1 MTRIRGLE
9 PADPLAAPLPHG
21 TEVKTRVERVAGERR
36 VPQGA
41 VGRVVGIEGD
51 SYEVLVV
58 GVGKLRYR
66 RDEIL
71 ARKGGQ
77 LAYAARREAA
87 WTSLAP
93 HVVLETIVGSRAW
106 GLADDGSDTDP
117 RGAFVLPFAWT
128 CGLGAPVEDLVSADG
143 SSTCWEAG
151 KLVRQ
156 ALRADPNTLETLF
169 VEGARAT
176 DPMGEWILAERDA
189 FVSAAIY
196 GSFARYALAQLE
208 RLRQAA
214 RLAQHRGLVLAW
226 LREDPA
232 PTLDEVAARLVAM
245 GAADAAGG
253 ADATLAARE
262 HVKQLCRSLHDQGLS
277 GGADLAALVVYA
289 RAGGEPPEAAREQRP
304 KNAYNLLR
312 LLRTA
317 LDWLRTGTPRF
328 RAEGALRTRLL
339 AIKRGEVPLAEVL
352 AEAEALAP
360 ELEDARRTTALPPRP
375 DLARADA
382 LHRRLRDEVARRHI
396 LATPGPW
403 GLAAPPPPVLSW
415 EDE

>member
-41 VGRVVGIEGD
+41 LGRVVGIDGD
-51 SYEVLVV
+51 TYEVLVV

-87 WTSLAP
+87 WASLSP
-93 HVVLETIVGSRAW
+93 HVVLETVVGSRAW
-106 GLADDGSDTDP
+106 GLADEGSDTDR

-128 CGLGAPVEDLVSADG
+128 AGLGAPVEDLVSADG
-143 SSTCWEAG
+143 SSTYWEAG

-169 VEGARAT
+169 VEGARAS
-176 DPMGEWILAERDA
+176 DELGAWILAERDA

-208 RLRQAA
+208 RRRQAA

-232 PTLDEVAARLVAM
+232 PTLDEVAARLVAT
-245 GAADAAGG
+245 GAAAG
-253 ADATLAARE
+253 ADATLAAKE
-262 HVKQLCRSLHDQGLS
+262 HVKQLCRSLHDQGLTT
-277 GGADLAALVVYA
+277 GADLAALVVYA

-339 AIKRGEVPLAEVL
+339 AITRSEVPLADVL

-360 ELEDARRTTALPPRP
+360 ELEDARQSTPLPARP
-375 DLARADA
+375 DLVRADA
-382 LHRRLRDEVARRHI
+382 LLRRLRAEVARRHT
-396 LATPGPW
+396 LAAPGPW